1 MNFLAA
7 GAFAAVLALP
17 LCAYAQQ
24 DQAPAQHS
32 RATTTPNQQRIQ
44 NHWAKRFGHLN
55 LSGDQQ
61 QRIQSLI
68 NQFSQAH
75 PEGSPR
81 DRSASRELRRQ
92 IMGVLSDDQ
101 RNQYHQEMRARRE
114 QSQQRQGQNQD
125 MQGPGDGQYNQ
136 GPQQQQGPY
145 DQGPPPNQGPY
156 NQGPPPNQGPYNQG
170 PPPNQGPYNQ
180 GPYNQGPPPNQGPPN
195 QGPYN
200 QGPPPDQSGPPPA

>member
-17 LCAYAQQ
+17 LGAYAQQ

-81 DRSASRELRRQ
+81 DRGASRELRRQ

-101 RNQYHQEMRARRE
+101 RNQYHQEMRARR
-114 QSQQRQGQNQD
+114 QQMQQRQGQMQGQNQD
-125 MQGPGDGQYNQ
+125 QQGPGDGQYGQ
-136 GPQQQQGPY
+136 GPQQGSP
-145 DQGPPPNQGPY
+145 DQGPPPNQGSY
-156 NQGPPPNQGPYNQG
+156 NQGPPPNQGPYDQGPPSNQG
-170 PPPNQGPYNQ
+170 PPPNQGPY
-180 GPYNQGPPPNQGPPN
+180 GQGPPPE
-195 QGPYN
+195 
-200 QGPPPDQSGPPPA
+200 QSGPPPA